1 MNRFNII
8 EEIEIPDHFNY
19 KTRDIL
25 NLLKVAENKDIKIIT
40 TEKDFVKIPKN
51 LREKIRFIV
60 IDLEILE
67 QEQLTKLIESKINEI
82 N

>member
-1 MNRFNII
+1 MNSI
-8 EEIEIPDHFNY
+8 
-19 KTRDIL
+19 DIL